1 MRHFGLIGYPLTH
14 SFSPN
19 YFKNKFESIGVKHTD
34 YKSFELHDLNSIRK
48 LVKTNDLSGFN
59 VTIPHKQSII
69 PYLDELTPEANAIG
83 SVNCVKVVEGKLIGF
98 NTDEFGFRASLTR
111 LIGDKKVEKALVLG
125 NGGSSKAV
133 QFALR
138 QLKFDFSVVSRSGDL
153 NYNNLS
159 PSLIRT
165 CQLIVN
171 TTPLGMFPNVEE
183 HPDIPY
189 EAITSSHVAFDLIYN
204 PSETA
209 FMRKCSLGG
218 AQVKN
223 GQEMLELQADKSWE
237 VWNTQYS

>member
-1 MRHFGLIGYPLTH
+1 VRHFGLIGYPLTH
-14 SFSPN
+14 SFSPD
-19 YFKNKFESIGVKHTD
+19 YFKNKFESLGVEDAD
-34 YKSFELHDLNSIRK
+34 YKLFE
-48 LVKTNDLSGFN
+48 VNDLDSVKKLIITYDLLGFN
-59 VTIPHKQSII
+59 ITIPHKQSII

-83 SVNCVKVVEGKLIGF
+83 SVNCVKVVEGKLIGY
-98 NTDEFGFRASLTR
+98 NTDEFGFRTSLTR

-138 QLKFDFSVVSRSGDL
+138 QLKIDFSVVSRSGDL

-159 PSLIRT
+159 PSMIRT
-165 CQLIVN
+165 CQLIIN
-171 TTPLGMFPNVEE
+171 TTPLGLFPKVDEFPN
-183 HPDIPY
+183 IPY
-189 EAITSSHVAFDLIYN
+189 EAIIGSHFAFDLIYN

-237 VWNTQYS
+237 IWNA

>member
-19 YFKNKFESIGVKHTD
+19 YFKNKFESIEVKHAD
-34 YKSFELHDLNSIRK
+34 YKSFEIHDLNSIKK
-48 LVKTNDLSGFN
+48 LVKTKDLSGFN

-83 SVNCVKVVEGKLIGF
+83 SVNCVKVVEGKLIGY
-98 NTDEFGFRASLTR
+98 NTDAFGFKTSLIH
-111 LIGDKKVEKALVLG
+111 LIGDKTIEKAIILG
-125 NGGSSKAV
+125 NGGSAKAV
-133 QFALR
+133 QYALK
-138 QLKFDFSVVSRSGDL
+138 QMKIDYSIVSRSGDL

-159 PSLIRT
+159 PSMMRT
-165 CQLIVN
+165 YQLIIN

-189 EAITSSHVAFDLIYN
+189 EAITSNHFAIDLIYN

-209 FMRKCSLGG
+209 FLRKCSLAG
-218 AQVKN
+218 AAIKN
-223 GQEMLELQADKSWE
+223 GQEMLEFQADKSWE
-237 VWNTQYS
+237 IWNA